1 MGFPQVPRP
10 LWIPDSPSR
19 QPKSWWSLPRRPR
32 IALACLIG
40 LAVIALP
47 TLRVLRRGQPSPPQ
61 PLSSEALTT
70 PPKGIS
76 AIGRIEPKGEV
87 INVSAPA
94 LVDGAKILRLHVS
107 LGDKVQKGQII
118 AILDNHERLLRALDL
133 SRQQLRVS
141 QARLLQVEAGAKAGD
156 IQAQTSRI
164 EQLRREL
171 DGQNTSQLLS
181 IKRLAYESQNA
192 RTECKRYIAL
202 FQVGAVSASQ
212 KDTIC
217 LLADTTQQQELEA
230 QAQLQRTRQTLTQ
243 QIYEASSK
251 RTAIAEVRPIDVS
264 VARAEAEEAYA
275 HVKQAEAELAL
286 SIVRSPHPGQVLL
299 VIAKEGE
306 RVGNEGII
314 KLGNTSLMTVVA
326 EVYETDVSRVRRG
339 QKAMVNSSAVADT
352 LEGVVDQVG
361 LSIGKKDVLGTD
373 PAAASDARVLEVT
386 IDLAPD
392 SSKLVRG
399 LTNLQVDVVILSEP
413 QSQ

>member
-1 MGFPQVPRP
+1 M
-10 LWIPDSPSR
+10 PDSPPR
-19 QPKSWWSLPRRPR
+19 QPKSWCSFARRPR
-32 IALACLIG
+32 IVLACLIG
-40 LAVIALP
+40 LTVVAIP
-47 TLRVLRRGQPSPPQ
+47 TVKELRRGQPSPSQ
-61 PLSSEALTT
+61 PLSTQALSA

-94 LVDGAKILRLHVS
+94 LVDGAKIFRLLVS
-107 LGDKVQKGQII
+107 LGDQVQKGQII
-118 AILDNHERLLRALDL
+118 AILDNHERLSRALDL
-133 SRQQLRVS
+133 SKQKLRVAH
-141 QARLLQVEAGAKAGD
+141 ARLMQVEAGAKAGEV
-156 IQAQTSRI
+156 QAQASRI

-171 DGQNTSQLLS
+171 DGQITSQTLS
-181 IKRLAYESQNA
+181 IKRLAYESRNA
-192 RTECKRYIAL
+192 KTECQRYGIL
-202 FQVGAVSASQ
+202 FNAGAVSASQ

-217 LLADTTQQQELEA
+217 LLADTTQQQQLEA

-243 QIYEASSK
+243 QIKEASS
-251 RTAIAEVRPIDVS
+251 RRAAIAEVRPIDVS
-264 VARAEAEEAYA
+264 VARAEVEEAYA
-275 HVKQAEAELAL
+275 NVKQAEAELGL
-286 SIVRSPHPGQVLL
+286 SLVRSPRAGQVLL

-326 EVYETDVSRVRRG
+326 EVYETDVARVRRG
-339 QKAMVNSSAVADT
+339 QKAMINSSAVADT
-352 LEGVVDQVG
+352 LRGVVDQVG

-392 SSKLVRG
+392 SSNLVRG
-399 LTNLQVDVVILSEP
+399 LTNLQVDVVILSES

>member
-1 MGFPQVPRP
+1 
-10 LWIPDSPSR
+10 
-19 QPKSWWSLPRRPR
+19 
-32 IALACLIG
+32 
-40 LAVIALP
+40 
-47 TLRVLRRGQPSPPQ
+47 
-61 PLSSEALTT
+61 
-70 PPKGIS
+70 
-76 AIGRIEPKGEV
+76 
-87 INVSAPA
+87 
-94 LVDGAKILRLHVS
+94 
-107 LGDKVQKGQII
+107 
-118 AILDNHERLLRALDL
+118 
-133 SRQQLRVS
+133 
-141 QARLLQVEAGAKAGD
+141 
-156 IQAQTSRI
+156 
-164 EQLRREL
+164 
-171 DGQNTSQLLS
+171 
-181 IKRLAYESQNA
+181 
-192 RTECKRYIAL
+192 
-202 FQVGAVSASQ
+202 
-212 KDTIC
+212 
-217 LLADTTQQQELEA
+217 
-230 QAQLQRTRQTLTQ
+230 
-243 QIYEASSK
+243 
-251 RTAIAEVRPIDVS
+251 
-264 VARAEAEEAYA
+264 
-275 HVKQAEAELAL
+275 LAL